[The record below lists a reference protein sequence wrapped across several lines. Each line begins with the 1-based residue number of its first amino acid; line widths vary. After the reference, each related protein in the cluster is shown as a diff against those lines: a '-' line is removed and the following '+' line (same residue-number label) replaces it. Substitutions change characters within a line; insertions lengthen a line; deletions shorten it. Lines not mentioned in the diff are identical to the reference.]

1 PELRH
6 PEMHTLSLHD
16 ALPILVDSDIHAN
29 LERGWGWA
37 RDLDG
42 SSRQVW
48 IVRRVD
54 WYVRDDLD
62 VGEIGRR
69 VVRGE
74 PSALLSGVVD
84 ADIGEDHSAEVNDP
98 ANEQSEQ
105 DGHECHLHDCRA
117 SLIGIRHVD
126 DPG

>member
-29 LERGWGWA
+29 LDRGWGWA

-48 IVRRVD
+48 IVRRLD
-54 WYVRDDLD
+54 CYVLDDLN

-84 ADIGEDHSAEVNDP
+84 RSE
-98 ANEQSEQ
+98 EQRLNS
-105 DGHECHLHDCRA
+105 
-117 SLIGIRHVD
+117 SHVKISYAVFC
-126 DPG
+126 